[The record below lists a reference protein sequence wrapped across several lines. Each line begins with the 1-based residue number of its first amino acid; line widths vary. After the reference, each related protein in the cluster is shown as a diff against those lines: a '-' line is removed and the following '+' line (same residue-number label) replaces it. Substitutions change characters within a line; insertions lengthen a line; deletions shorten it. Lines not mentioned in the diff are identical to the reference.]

1 MKGWPS
7 SSEELIDA
15 QRALAAER
23 PPLWRLMP
31 GSRIGGCFVCF
42 ARGAAGPGRAG
53 DRAWAAAAVDEQA
66 AVVEGEAGA
75 PYVPGLLGL
84 REGSLLEAAVRSLA
98 EPPDLLLVDATG
110 RDHPRRAGLAVQLG
124 AVLGVPTVGVTQRT
138 LLAHGEWPPDRAGA
152 RSPLVLEGEQVGC
165 WLRTRRGTRPL
176 AVHAGWRTDPETAAE
191 IVSAAVAHART
202 PEPLRR
208 ARQAARVARAGE
220 VRR

>member
-1 MKGWPS
+1 MQGWPS

-31 GSRIGGCFVCF
+31 GARIGGCFVCF

-84 REGSLLEAAVRSLA
+84 REG
-98 EPPDLLLVDATG
+98 
-110 RDHPRRAGLAVQLG
+110 
-124 AVLGVPTVGVTQRT
+124 
-138 LLAHGEWPPDRAGA
+138 
-152 RSPLVLEGEQVGC
+152 PL
-165 WLRTRRGTRPL
+165 
-176 AVHAGWRTDPETAAE
+176 
-191 IVSAAVAHART
+191 
-202 PEPLRR
+202 
-208 ARQAARVARAGE
+208 
-220 VRR
+220 